1 MEIIPLSEGKSLT
14 KEDEK
19 TYWGKI
25 CYEDEIE
32 GTNESNIPTGRLD
45 SDKKDSDDN
54 RRLLVK
60 GSVIFGYGLEP
71 QPVGRFVMS
80 ETTGIDDDEQ
90 DDEDDSEDG
99 TEELDRLYCLAKEG
113 RSYEEIL
120 DCFYDEQLNITT
132 APVGVQDT
140 KRKYIAVS

>member
-32 GTNESNIPTGRLD
+32 GINESIIPTGRLD

-80 ETTGIDDDEQ
+80 ETTGIDDDEK

-99 TEELDRLYCLAKEG
+99 TEELDAFGLLVD
-113 RSYEEIL
+113 L
-120 DCFYDEQLNITT
+120 LPT
-132 APVGVQDT
+132 VGVVFADNPQT
-140 KRKYIAVS
+140 STP